1 MSTATTALR
10 SFAGAPFDPDT
21 YRSLASLLV
30 SFPLA
35 VAYFTVLTVGVSL
48 TLGLS
53 ITLLGPVALLGTLLV
68 GAGLAWAD
76 AKLTAGLLGTEIDP
90 AFPDTDAGAIAFCKA
105 LVLTR
110 AGWAGLVYLG
120 WRAAAGIAGFVAVAT
135 GFSLATS
142 LLVAPAVYDSPVVF
156 YRPAAFAPAT
166 LPEAA
171 LFALVGVVVAYVTL
185 GAVNLFGLL
194 SAGVAEALVGT
205 EN

>member
-35 VAYFTVLTVGVSL
+35 IGYFAVLTAAVSL

-53 ITLLGPVALLGTLLV
+53 VTLLGPVALLATLLA

-76 AKLTAGLLGTEIDP
+76 AKLTAGLLGTDIDP
-90 AFPDTDAGAIAFCKA
+90 SFPDTDEGAVAFCKA
-105 LVLTR
+105 LALTR

-120 WRAAAGIAGFVAVAT
+120 WRVVVGIAGFVAAVT

-142 LLVAPAVYDSPVVF
+142 LLVAPAVYDAPGVF
-156 YRPAAFAPAT
+156 YRPAALAPAT

-171 LFALVGVVVAYVTL
+171 LLALAGVVVACATL
-185 GAVNLFGLL
+185 GVVNLLGRL
-194 SAGVAEALVGT
+194 SMGVANALVGS
-205 EN
+205 

>member
-1 MSTATTALR
+1 MSTATTTLR
-10 SFAGAPFDPDT
+10 SFVGAPFDPDT

-35 VAYFTVLTVGVSL
+35 VAYLTVLTVGVSL

-53 ITLLGPVALLGTLLV
+53 VTLLGPLALLATLLT

-76 AKLTAGLLGTEIDP
+76 AKLTAGLLGTDIDP
-90 AFPDTDAGAIAFCKA
+90 AFPDTDEGAVAFCKA

-120 WRAAAGIAGFVAVAT
+120 WRALAGIAGFVAVTT
-135 GFSLATS
+135 GFSLAAS
-142 LLVAPAVYDSPVVF
+142 LLVAPAVYDDPAVF
-156 YRPAAFAPAT
+156 YRPASLAPET

-171 LFALVGVVVAYVTL
+171 LLALGGVVVALCTL
-185 GAVNLFGLL
+185 GAVNLFGRL
-194 SAGVAEALVGT
+194 STGVAEALVGT
-205 EN
+205 EK